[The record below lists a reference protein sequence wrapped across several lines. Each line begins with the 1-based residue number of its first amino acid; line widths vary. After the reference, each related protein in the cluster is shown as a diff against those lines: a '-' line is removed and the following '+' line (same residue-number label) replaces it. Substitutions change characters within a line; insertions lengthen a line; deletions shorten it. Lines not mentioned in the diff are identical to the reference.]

1 MGVNSL
7 STALRLRFEPGPY
20 CAWVLHANHSATEPP
35 MPGDG
40 VMTKHTH
47 SRSMASWRSVNWI
60 FWLSAWFW
68 LLSSTSS
75 FRRSRI
81 SDSRNM
87 VLYSSSCFWDAAN
100 TTAAPSRPAAWPAAV
115 SFFIFADI
123 CQNNYLKNYQTDLR
137 QIFGIGRSVT
147 VDDLKLVFRSLVGRC
162 HSNQCLLVISTQ
174 MSSSDIR

>member
-1 MGVNSL
+1 
-7 STALRLRFEPGPY
+7 
-20 CAWVLHANHSATEPP
+20 

-40 VMTKHTH
+40 VITKHTH

-100 TTAAPSRPAAWPAAV
+100 TTAAPSRRAAWPAAV

-123 CQNNYLKNYQTDLR
+123 CQNNSQKLSNRSSPNFWDWQ
-137 QIFGIGRSVT
+137 SVT
-147 VDDLKLVFRSLVGRC
+147 VDDLKLVFFDPSWDVAIAT
-162 HSNQCLLVISTQ
+162 NVCLLYPHKWVPVIFG
-174 MSSSDIR
+174 SSASLSLDEPGGLTLGFALHLVFI